1 MLEREQLPPAYA
13 DSCSDNSRTLFEL
26 DSLRLISETA
36 VYKKGSLFK
45 ICSPARSGALTHSAK
60 ALTKRV

>member
-1 MLEREQLPPAYA
+1 MLKREQLPPAYA

-36 VYKKGSLFK
+36 VYKKVLYSRSVRLLGLELSL
-45 ICSPARSGALTHSAK
+45 ILQRL
-60 ALTKRV
+60 

>member
-13 DSCSDNSRTLFEL
+13 NSCSDNSRTLFEL

-36 VYKKGSLFK
+36 VYKKVLYSRSVRPLGLELSL
-45 ICSPARSGALTHSAK
+45 ILQRL
-60 ALTKRV
+60 

>member
-36 VYKKGSLFK
+36 VYKKVLYSRSVRPLGLELSL
-45 ICSPARSGALTHSAK
+45 ILQRL
-60 ALTKRV
+60 